1 MLREV
6 HAACERSEIADLP
19 RTVAVLRAH
28 LDEPVVAC
36 AALYWVEKNL
46 TLPQLYSA
54 RLTTHS
60 LPIYLGLV
68 GTLADRHPALRR
80 KVLRLLVRTLALTLA
95 LNLTPTLTLTLYLRP
110 RT

>member
-1 MLREV
+1 MLGLELGLRQLTNPNP
-6 HAACERSEIADLP
+6 SP
-19 RTVAVLRAH
+19 SPSPNPNPNQVAVLRAH

-36 AALYWVEKNL
+36 VALYWVEKNL

-80 KVLRLLVRTLALTLA
+80 KALRLLARTLALTLA
-95 LNLTPTLTLTLYLRP
+95 LTLTQP
-110 RT
+110 QP